1 VSTAA
6 FSADDVAREV
16 QEADLRIRPH
26 IRETPLE
33 YSPVLSRDTGCEVY
47 LKLENT
53 QVTGSFKARG
63 AFNKLLSLTDAER
76 SRGIVTASTGNH
88 ALATVH
94 ALAVLG
100 IAGELFLPRSASPVK
115 IAGLELRGA
124 NLVLVDDDPG
134 TVEIIARRR
143 ADETGRVYI
152 SPYND
157 PQIIGGQGTIAVE
170 LLRQAPR
177 MDAVFVP
184 VGGGGLVAGIAG
196 YLAASEAGTR
206 VVGCQPETSPIMAR
220 SIEAGRLVELPNL
233 DTVSDA
239 TAGLVEPGAIT
250 FPICQTCVSEW
261 VLPSEAELRAA
272 IRLIVVHHSVLIE
285 GAGALAVA
293 ALLRVAATY
302 RGQTVVLVLSGS
314 HIAGGVLSEVMA
326 QE

>member
-1 VSTAA
+1 VSAPA

-16 QEADLRIRPH
+16 QAAEARIRPH

-33 YSPVLSRDTGCEVY
+33 YSPVLSRDTGCDVF

-63 AFNKLLSLTDAER
+63 AFNKLLSLSDGER
-76 SRGIVTASTGNH
+76 TRGVVTASTGNH

-94 ALAVLG
+94 ALAILG
-100 IAGELFLPRSASPVK
+100 IDGEIFLPRSASPVK

-124 NLVLVDDDPG
+124 RLHLVDDDPG
-134 TVEIIARRR
+134 TVEIIARRH

-157 PQIIGGQGTIAVE
+157 PQVIGGQGTIAIE
-170 LLRQAPR
+170 LRRQAAR
-177 MDAVFVP
+177 MDAAFVP
-184 VGGGGLVAGIAG
+184 VGGGGLIAGIAG
-196 YLAASEAGTR
+196 YLAATNAGTH

-220 SIEAGRLVELPNL
+220 STEAGRLVELPNA

-250 FPICQTCVSEW
+250 FPICEACVGEW

-272 IRLIVVHHSVLIE
+272 IRLVVTHHSILIE

-293 ALLRVAATY
+293 ALLRASGRY
-302 RGQTVVLVLSGS
+302 RGQSVVLVLSGS
-314 HIAGGVLSEVMA
+314 HISSALLAEVLGER
-326 QE
+326 